1 MSMFYFFEASFK
13 NVELS
18 TCLKLKLLE
27 TNMSMCKRGSES
39 DICDVGLGKLLE
51 GNDTWGMTVGERE

>member
-1 MSMFYFFEASFK
+1 MSMFYFFEPPFK

-18 TCLKLKLLE
+18 TCLKLRLLE
-27 TNMSMCKRGSES
+27 TNMSMCKRGFES

-51 GNDTWGMTVGERE
+51 GNDT